1 MLKKAKIKTVL
12 PILFYL
18 PEQSRKKNINTTD
31 SFKSMMG
38 KDSGEEAV
46 AELLKNL
53 EISEFVFLPS
63 QLLKTLDLLVRNK
76 AKNV

>member
-1 MLKKAKIKTVL
+1 MM
-12 PILFYL
+12 
-18 PEQSRKKNINTTD
+18 END
-31 SFKSMMG
+31 SVEDG
-38 KDSGEEAV
+38 V

>member
-1 MLKKAKIKTVL
+1 
-12 PILFYL
+12 
-18 PEQSRKKNINTTD
+18 
-31 SFKSMMG
+31 MME